1 MRRAAAVLLAVA
13 ATLAAPAGARAFVV
27 AGSAWPH
34 GYVPYHVDAPAL
46 RSAVEQAAARWNR
59 SGADIHLTE
68 VPVARASIRIRRLS
82 AGPCENVVGRA
93 PVGYLRGR
101 VGVVSLQASC
111 GPLGTDPDRGA

>member
-13 ATLAAPAGARAFVV
+13 STLAAPAAAGAFVV

-34 GYVPYHVDAPAL
+34 GYVPYHVDAPSL

-68 VPVARASIRIRRLS
+68 VPVARASIRIRRLGRNLRERRRTRTCRLRPRAYRRGLP
-82 AGPCENVVGRA
+82 AGLVRT
-93 PVGYLRGR
+93 
-101 VGVVSLQASC
+101 
-111 GPLGTDPDRGA
+111 LGTDPDRGA